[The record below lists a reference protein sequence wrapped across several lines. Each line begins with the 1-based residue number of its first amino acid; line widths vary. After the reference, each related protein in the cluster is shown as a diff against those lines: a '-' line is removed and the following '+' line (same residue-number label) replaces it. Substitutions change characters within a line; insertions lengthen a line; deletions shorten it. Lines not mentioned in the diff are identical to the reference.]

1 MTLDELKESFEL
13 IDDWE
18 ERYRILIELG
28 NNLPHFPEEQ
38 RIEANRVEGCTSN
51 VWLISK
57 RDEEDPQRLIFLA
70 DSDAYIVKGLISLV
84 LMAYSGATPEQIRKT
99 DIRDI
104 FQTLGLEK
112 NLSPN
117 RRDGFYSMV
126 DRIHELA
133 AQAEA
138 ADTRA

>member
-1 MTLDELKESFEL
+1 MTLDELKETFEL

-28 NNLPHFPEEQ
+28 NTLPYFPDDQ

-51 VWLISK
+51 VWLIYY
-57 RDEEDPQRLIFLA
+57 RDKNDPNRLIFVA
-70 DSDAYIVKGLISLV
+70 DSDAYIVKGLIALV
-84 LMAYSGATPEQIRKT
+84 LMAYSGATPEQIRAT
-99 DIRDI
+99 DLGDLFR
-104 FQTLGLEK
+104 QLGLEK

-126 DRIHELA
+126 DRIQELA
-133 AQAEA
+133 AEAEA
-138 ADTRA
+138 A

>member
-1 MTLDELKESFEL
+1 MTLDELKETFEL

-28 NNLPHFPEEQ
+28 NKLPQFPDHQ

-51 VWLISK
+51 VWLICR
-57 RDEEDPQRLIFLA
+57 RDENDPQRLIFIA
-70 DSDAYIVKGLISLV
+70 DSDAYIVRGLISLV
-84 LMAYSGATPEQIRKT
+84 LMAYSGATPEEIRNT
-99 DIRDI
+99 DIRQL
-104 FQTLGLEK
+104 FRELGLEK

-126 DRIHELA
+126 GRIQELA
-133 AQAEA
+133 AEAEA
-138 ADTRA
+138 A

>member
-1 MTLDELKESFEL
+1 MTLDDLKETFEL

-28 NNLPHFPEEQ
+28 NNLPPFPDDQ
-38 RIEANRVEGCTSN
+38 RSEDNRVEGCTSN
-51 VWLISK
+51 VWLICK
-57 RDEEDPQRLIFLA
+57 RDENDPQRLIFVA

-99 DIRDI
+99 DIREL
-104 FQTLGLEK
+104 FRALGLEK

-126 DRIHELA
+126 DRIHQLA
-133 AQAEA
+133 AEAEA
-138 ADTRA
+138 A